1 MSFARSCTTHIADV
15 QIAVSFINLAQV
27 GGLVLALTLA
37 NTIFLN
43 VAQRQI
49 ADALPGA
56 DPATV
61 KSAVSGAGSAFLQ
74 TLSRESQ
81 QRVLHAIV
89 VAISKAYVLC
99 ITSGALGVIL
109 AVGMKWERAILVM

>member
-1 MSFARSCTTHIADV
+1 MA
-15 QIAVSFINLAQV
+15 FINLAQV

-43 VAQRQI
+43 IAQRQI
-49 ADALPGA
+49 ADALLGA

-74 TLSRESQ
+74 TLSKDAQE
-81 QRVLHAIV
+81 RVLHAIV
-89 VAISKAYVLC
+89 VAISKAYILC
-99 ITSGALGVIL
+99 ITSGALGVVL
-109 AVGMKWERAILVM
+109 ALGMKWEKAILVM